1 MNAIERRKKIYDL
14 IKNIGETK
22 NSMLSKKFDV
32 SEITIRRDLDKLE
45 EAGLIKRAYGTSKI
59 IDGVNSPLLFKS
71 RENENRSAKQ
81 KIAQK
86 ALSLLENVNSIYI
99 DESTTCY
106 ELVKILPEKPLI
118 VFTNN
123 ISSVLILRQT
133 PRIKTFVIGGF
144 LADDTNTTDG
154 EVAINTA
161 KNIFVDLAFI
171 SCHGFSAKGFVND
184 GLIGSQVKKIIIE
197 NSMKTCLLADN
208 SKFNRRGLFMLG
220 TWNEIDAFIT
230 DEVLPETDIEIIKK
244 FGVEII

>member
-1 MNAIERRKKIYDL
+1 MNSIERRKKIYDL
-14 IKNIGETK
+14 IKSMGETQ
-22 NSMLSKKFDV
+22 NAILSKKFDV

-45 EAGLIKRAYGTSKI
+45 EAGLIKRAYGKSKI
-59 IDGVNSPLLFKS
+59 IASVNSSVLFKS
-71 RENENRSAKQ
+71 RESENRHAKQ

-86 ALSLLENVNSIYI
+86 ALSLLENVNSVYI
-99 DESTTCY
+99 DEGTTCY
-106 ELVKILPEKPLI
+106 ELVKILPEKTLI

-123 ISSVLILRQT
+123 ISSVMILRQT

-144 LADDTNTTDG
+144 LADDKNTTDG

-197 NSMKTCLLADN
+197 NSMKTCLLADY
-208 SKFNRRGLFMLG
+208 SKFNRRGLFLLG
-220 TWNEIDAFIT
+220 AWNEIDAFIT
-230 DEVLPETDIEIIKK
+230 NEALPEKDMEIIKK